1 MVIIVKY
8 YQYNG
13 FLFDLHRFE
22 TNNNIGPALL
32 MSGGDEAAYVTPWGV
47 GTASKTQSYAHT
59 CAHTHFRC
67 GRLACEDKLPTSC
80 VHLA

>member
-22 TNNNIGPALL
+22 INNNIGPALL
-32 MSGGDEAAYVTPWGV
+32 MSSGDEAAYVTPWRIGNC
-47 GTASKTQSYAHT
+47 GYLLRHFTASKTQTYTHT
-59 CAHTHFRC
+59 CAHTHF
-67 GRLACEDKLPTSC
+67 
-80 VHLA
+80 